1 LLALTRA
8 NELLVRAVGR
18 TLGLG
23 AHEVSALVHLSELV
37 RLTPSAIAV
46 RLHLPPPTV
55 TLLVDRLEEASFVL
69 RTPDSVDRRKVFV
82 ALTHSGEAALSW
94 CEAQWRE
101 ALCSF
106 DSGYLNGL
114 AEDIVKLTHSVVA
127 RASAIPAKVAPHD
140 PSIPAGK

>member
-1 LLALTRA
+1 VTPSRSGEDCIQQQDAAASCTRALLALTRA
-8 NELLVRAVGR
+8 NELLVRAVG
-18 TLGLG
+18 
-23 AHEVSALVHLSELV
+23 
-37 RLTPSAIAV
+37 
-46 RLHLPPPTV
+46 
-55 TLLVDRLEEASFVL
+55 
-69 RTPDSVDRRKVFV
+69 
-82 ALTHSGEAALSW
+82 LSW